1 MTRIVYMGG
10 EQMKIR
16 RVAVLTFLVLAGL
29 CHAGADDPLRS
40 LANGWGKGTIIDFR
54 KTVYKNVPALA
65 NKGGHRGGGEM
76 VLGSF
81 GLSGPVGQFDPHANC
96 RFEITPAGDVTVRK
110 FGNSAERLITGQLK
124 LNGVLWSAH

>member
-1 MTRIVYMGG
+1 MTRIAYMGG

-29 CHAGADDPLRS
+29 CHAGADDPLCS

-65 NKGGHRGGGEM
+65 NKGGAEA
-76 VLGSF
+76 VEKWCLDLLGYPDQ
-81 GLSGPVGQFDPHANC
+81 L
-96 RFEITPAGDVTVRK
+96 
-110 FGNSAERLITGQLK
+110 GNSIHMRIVDLK
-124 LNGVLWSAH
+124 SQPKAM